1 MMPMR
6 VRGFTLIELMVVMA
20 IVALLATVAVPFG
33 KMAAQRVKEA
43 DLRAALRE
51 LRIGIDAYKRASEEG
66 RIVVDV
72 NTTGYPPT
80 LDVLVNGVED
90 ATDPNKRMIYFMRR
104 IPRDP
109 FYPDSAAPAAETW
122 GLRSYASPPDDPQ
135 PGDDVYD
142 IHSLAKGMGLNGVP
156 YREW

>member
-1 MMPMR
+1 MR
-6 VRGFTLIELMVVMA
+6 TRGFTLIELMVVMA
-20 IVALLATVAVPFG
+20 IVAMLATVAVPFG

-43 DLRAALRE
+43 DLRAALRD
-51 LRIGIDAYKRASEEG
+51 LRTGIDAYKRASEEG

-72 NTTGYPPT
+72 KTTGYPPT
-80 LDVLVNGVED
+80 LDTLVNGVED
-90 ATDPNKRMIYFMRR
+90 ATDPNKHMIYFMRR

-109 FYPDSAAPAAETW
+109 LYPDSAAPPAETW
-122 GLRSYASPPDDPQ
+122 CLRSYASSPDDPQ

-142 IHSLAKGMGLNGVP
+142 IHSLAKGVGLNGVP